1 MSPPNALTR
10 RKKEQV
16 ELHNIGHMLK
26 HMVKHMSCHMARHA
40 TGLTGTLIF
49 QKGNLPPQFK
59 AQTLRAVCN
68 FLLCT
73 LVQNEPHDLNSKGD
87 EVGKY

>member
-26 HMVKHMSCHMARHA
+26 HMVKHMSCHMARHMA
-40 TGLTGTLIF
+40 GLTGTLIY
-49 QKGNLPPQFK
+49 
-59 AQTLRAVCN
+59 RYEV
-68 FLLCT
+68 T
-73 LVQNEPHDLNSKGD
+73 LV
-87 EVGKY
+87 

>member
-1 MSPPNALTR
+1 MP
-10 RKKEQV
+10 
-16 ELHNIGHMLK
+16 
-26 HMVKHMSCHMARHA
+26 KHMSRHMARHM
-40 TGLTGTLIF
+40 TGLTGALIF
-49 QKGNLPPQFK
+49 QKGNLLPRFK
-59 AQTLRAVCN
+59 TQTLRAVCN